1 MGRKNYPID
10 LTDKEWEQI
19 KIYFPD
25 TIRTDK
31 RGRPREHT
39 KKEILNGIF
48 YILRSGC
55 SWRMLPHDLPPWKT
69 IYHYFRLWTK
79 DGTLKKLMMP
89 YEKKFEPKQIEIE
102 NPVLV

>member
-25 TIRTDK
+25 TIRSDK

-39 KKEILNGIF
+39 KREILNGIF

-55 SWRMLPHDLPPWKT
+55 SWRMLPHDFPHWT
-69 IYHYFRLWTK
+69 IVYHYFRLWKK
-79 DGTLKKLMMP
+79 DGTFKKLMMHYEEI
-89 YEKKFEPKQIEIE
+89 YEK
-102 NPVLV
+102 NLVEMLNQALV

>member
-25 TIRTDK
+25 TIRADE
-31 RGRPREHT
+31 RGRPREHS
-39 KKEILNGIF
+39 KREILNGIF

-55 SWRMLPHDLPPWKT
+55 SWRMLPHDLPP
-69 IYHYFRLWTK
+69 
-79 DGTLKKLMMP
+79 G
-89 YEKKFEPKQIEIE
+89 KQ
-102 NPVLV
+102 